1 MLPLPVSTFDNLNQ
15 KLQYATCHAPRCEHL
30 SRLLWFFIVSL
41 HYYSKVM
48 CDFPHTNADMNV

>member
-1 MLPLPVSTFDNLNQ
+1 ML
-15 KLQYATCHAPRCEHL
+15 HAMQPEYL

-41 HYYSKVM
+41 HYHIRVM